1 MKKTLSLLLAAHL
14 AIPVAH
20 AGIFDFVKGLIKG
33 NTIFLAPPENIDLA
47 KYHALVINA
56 GAGPESAQLADMAE
70 EQLAGLKGAGLPYYS
85 RVFRNTAV
93 KTDAFDI
100 AVISITAGP
109 SQVSDSA
116 GSEVR
121 VQCTNGKN
129 VCDSNQSRQYTVGC
143 SIRTAVTPLSIS
155 IRDNVTNAPLVPLSS
170 QQGSVSTK
178 SQLCSD
184 QSGALKD
191 GAELVGEN
199 YVSAIGKLVERI
211 GPKQDKR
218 PLDLISSDDSISGA
232 DAVKLKVAYESAG
245 RSDMVTACRLY
256 NELNVSK
263 PNNGV
268 ILFNKGYCRHSIGAF
283 AQAQALYEQSA
294 AADASPKDLLA
305 TYQAEVNDW
314 LAKGVQ
320 AVIVT
325 IPAQALAAAQAQPA
339 VSVAPTTV
347 APQPATPKPAA
358 PVAVATAS
366 SSGGDVSKRLS
377 QIKALFDDGIITK
390 EEYNAKRKAI
400 LDAM

>member
-1 MKKTLSLLLAAHL
+1 MKRALSLLLAAHI

-33 NTIFLAPPENIDLA
+33 NTIFLAPPENLDLA
-47 KYHALVINA
+47 KYHVLVINA
-56 GAGPESAQLADMAE
+56 GAGSESAQLADMAE
-70 EQLAGLKGAGLPYYS
+70 DQLSALKGAGLPYYS

-100 AVISITAGP
+100 AVVSITAGP
-109 SQVSDSA
+109 SQVSDSS

-129 VCDSNQSRQYTVGC
+129 VCDSNQSRQYKVGC
-143 SIRTAVTPLSIS
+143 SIRTAVTPLSIT
-155 IRDNVTNAPLVPLSS
+155 IRDNLTNAPLGSLSS

-178 SQLCSD
+178 SQVCSD
-184 QSGALKD
+184 ESGSLK
-191 GAELVGEN
+191 GGPELVGEN
-199 YVSAIGKLVERI
+199 YVSAISKLVERI
-211 GPKQDKR
+211 GPKQEKR

-232 DAVKLKVAYESAG
+232 DAVKLKVAYDSAG

-256 NELNVSK
+256 DELNVSK

-268 ILFNKGYCRHSIGAF
+268 ILFNKGYCRHSSGAF
-283 AQAQALYEQSA
+283 AQAKALYEQSA
-294 AADASPKDLLA
+294 AADAPPKDLLA
-305 TYQAEVNDW
+305 TYQAEVNNW

-325 IPAQALAAAQAQPA
+325 IPAQVLAAAQAQPV
-339 VSVAPTTV
+339 VSGVPPAA

-358 PVAVATAS
+358 QVAVQPAS

-377 QIKALFDDGIITK
+377 QIKALYDDGVITK
-390 EEYNAKRKAI
+390 EEYNAKRKTI
-400 LDAM
+400 LDSM